1 MSKEF
6 YEAMKIRVQ
15 AGQYK
20 MEDMLKDLD
29 TALGKGLID
38 MKEYD
43 ELKALAFESCDPT
56 YDGNRIATSYDEG
69 QDIEI
74 AGNTMATLE
83 NFELIIAL
91 EEIVNGL
98 VDEKEVVSHPAMAL
112 LGVVRS
118 AIGDNYARMIVSGKR
133 TFESVP
139 KSKKQEVAD
148 KLIEMGRE
156 DLITDKDYLPQIPE
170 EIVSEFSVTPT
181 EEEERTIPEQ

>member
-29 TALGKGLID
+29 TALGKGLIG
-38 MKEYD
+38 MTEYD

-56 YDGNRIATSYDEG
+56 YEGNRIATSYDEG

-83 NFELIIAL
+83 NFELIVML
-91 EEIVNGL
+91 EEMVN
-98 VDEKEVVSHPAMAL
+98 AL
-112 LGVVRS
+112 SPQEEQVKLFTMTRS
-118 AIGDNYARMIVSGKR
+118 AIGDNYVRMIVDGRR
-133 TFESVP
+133 TFDSVP
-139 KSKKQEVAD
+139 KTKKQEVAD
-148 KLIEMGRE
+148 KLIGMGRE
-156 DLITDKDYLPQIPE
+156 DLITDKDYLPQLPE
-170 EIVSEFSVTPT
+170 EIDPEFGVTPP
-181 EEEERTIPEQ
+181 EEEVIIPEQ